1 MNTKKVIISGAGLA
15 GSLLASCLA
24 KKGLEVVVFERR
36 PDMRKGPIEGGR
48 SINLALSTRGL
59 KALEKV
65 GMADAILEQAIPMH
79 GRMMHDT
86 QGKLTYQAYGLEG
99 QYINSVSRSGL
110 NLKLIELADKFEN
123 VNIQFNT
130 KVLDANFENNTLDVE
145 MENGEI
151 EKHSAD
157 FIISA
162 DGAFSPI
169 RMAMQKT
176 QRFSYSQSYENYGYK
191 ELEIRPDER
200 GNFKLEKNALHIWP
214 RGDFMM
220 IALPNPD
227 GTFTCTLFLAYE
239 GEISFESLKTNEDV
253 KRFFQTYFADTVP
266 LIHELE
272 NTFFK
277 NPTGSLATIRCNP
290 WVRGKMA
297 LLGDAAHA
305 VVPFYG
311 QGMNCAFEDVAVLD
325 ELIEKMGL
333 EHIEAL
339 LDSYQKERIEN
350 ANAIADLALQNF
362 IEMRDLV
369 GQDSFLKFKN
379 IEASLCKHHGDIF
392 KSQYELVT
400 FSSHSYKTAKE
411 SGTANAN
418 LIKEIIDNNLIDKL
432 GDNEWFLQLAKK
444 HQLPYLNLTISS

>member
-1 MNTKKVIISGAGLA
+1 MKNRKVIISGAGLA

-24 KKGLEVVVFERR
+24 KKGAEVIVFERR

-48 SINLALSTRGL
+48 SINLSLSTRGL
-59 KALEKV
+59 RALERV

-79 GRMMHDT
+79 GRLMHDT
-86 QGKLTYQAYGLEG
+86 EGKLTYQAYGKEG
-99 QYINSVSRSGL
+99 QYINSVSRAGL

-123 VNIQFNT
+123 VSMHFNT
-130 KVLDANFENNTLDVE
+130 RVVDANFETNSIEIE
-145 MENGEI
+145 MPDGTT

-169 RMAMQKT
+169 RLAMQKT
-176 QRFSYSQSYENYGYK
+176 PRFSYSQSYENYGYK
-191 ELEIRPDER
+191 ELEIRPNED
-200 GNFKLEKNALHIWP
+200 GSFKLEKNALHIWP

-239 GEISFESLKTNEDV
+239 GKISFDTIKTKEDV
-253 KRFFQTYFADTVP
+253 KQFFQTYFSDVLP

-272 NTFFK
+272 TTFFK
-277 NPTGSLATIRCNP
+277 NPIGSLVTVRCNP
-290 WVRGKMA
+290 WVRGKIA

-325 ELIEKMGL
+325 ELIDKMGTDDVT
-333 EHIEAL
+333 AL
-339 LDSYQKERIEN
+339 LDAYQNERITN

-369 GQDSFLKFKN
+369 GKDSFLAFKMV
-379 IEASLCKHHGDIF
+379 EANLCKNHGDVF

-400 FSSHSYKTAKE
+400 FSEHSYKTAQDAGE
-411 SGTANAN
+411 ANAN
-418 LIKEIIDNNLIDKL
+418 LIKEIIDNDWFDKI
-432 GDNEWFLQLAKK
+432 GDQEWFSHLVAK
-444 HQLPYLNLTISS
+444 HQLPYLNPSH